1 MKPPVTIASDR
12 PGLTVRV
19 DLQSDGPD
27 ASTTARLLDCSR
39 TDAQLIVAHRVS
51 LGERILVRLRD
62 DESGLQLDVA
72 GTVAWQEQENE
83 FSWRIGCRFTQE
95 LDWESLGELFLC
107 GILEMT
113 PRSSQRPLGG

>member
-1 MKPPVTIASDR
+1 MKPPATISSDR

-27 ASTTARLLDCSR
+27 ASTAARLLDCSR
-39 TDAQLIVAHRVS
+39 TDAQLIVAHRVTP
-51 LGERILVRLRD
+51 GERILVRLRD

-83 FSWRIGCRFTQE
+83 VAWRIGCQFTQE
-95 LDWESLGELFLC
+95 LDWETLGELFLC
-107 GILEMT
+107 GILEIK
-113 PRSSQRPLGG
+113 PRSNQRPQGR